1 MKSMRELVMVALIIN
16 QISQTVLKSAC
27 IKYIWR
33 ICLYRGFFF
42 IFVKRVD
49 RIVKYLL

>member
-33 ICLYRGFFF
+33 ICLYRGFFLF
-42 IFVKRVD
+42 LSKE
-49 RIVKYLL
+49 LTES